1 MLFGLALDFTTA
13 AGPTAAGPGSRRH
26 RWLRMSTKCQR
37 QDAQHRRQDKPEKG
51 ANEGGAVRGVTVRD
65 VVVHAVGRLSA
76 AAGPGSA
83 AAGPGSAARLAFLAL
98 AISICALCRASRLRR
113 SAAFRAFSIDR

>member
-83 AAGPGSAARLAFLAL
+83 ARLAFLAL